1 MDIIS
6 NTAIGIT
13 GLFSPSKNIVAIIK
27 NKEAI
32 VQTKEYIRHTSF
44 VNTRGFL
51 NFLRRMLMI
60 LKTATMAIIIVA
72 ILAGIKVD
80 ISSIKRAISI
90 NSEAFQRLPFFNHL
104 Q

>member
-13 GLFSPSKNIVAIIK
+13 GLFSPSEKIDARIKINEAIIPT
-27 NKEAI
+27 
-32 VQTKEYIRHTSF
+32 QEYIRHTRL

-51 NFLRRMLMI
+51 NFLRSMLMI
-60 LKTATMAIIIVA
+60 LKTATKAIRMVA